1 MELYITLALLC
12 VSFSLTL
19 SYQIWRAD
27 KNSRYFYFVMLM
39 LASGIWAFFSIFW
52 LILPI
57 GWSMFFTFLSFLGVT
72 SIPPL
77 LLLSSLQYTRPHLN
91 LKTAHHYLLWT
102 IPVVTMLLIFTNPL
116 HGLVWPDIFP
126 VGVFD
131 GILLYRWT
139 PGNWYWLHTGYSY
152 ALILVAFIVLI
163 TGLYRQK
170 RLGRL
175 LLLLG
180 GLTVPIVANILILT
194 GYTQV
199 DYTPIMLTFAFI
211 GFGWTIS
218 TGFYTESIQ
227 SLEKLQASTR
237 ELNELY
243 SIIVKIS
250 EKLIQSEPGDL
261 AASIHESL
269 EIIGEH
275 NQVDRVYIF
284 EYDAANDEVNNTYE
298 WCSKGIHSEMN
309 NLQNIPFSSIPRW
322 RKALTGN
329 QHLYI
334 ESVPELEGEE
344 YLPEKEILE
353 PQGIQSLVVV
363 PVFFGSEFVGF
374 LGFDSVRS
382 KKMWDDSIVS
392 LVRILGN
399 IFSGSIARVRYEKE
413 LMEEK
418 HNAEVANRVKSEFLA
433 NMSHEIRTP
442 LNAILGFSKFAEES
456 TQEEET
462 REHLSIVVSSGNSL
476 MRLINDLLDFSK
488 IEAGVMRIH
497 PTEVQLKSVI
507 NFVQQTFAPRSQQK
521 GLALIA
527 SISPEADR
535 VFMLDESRLRQ
546 VLFNLVGNAVKFTH
560 QGQIEIIAN
569 AWPEDGKNNV
579 YTLSFEVKDTGIGI
593 APEDT
598 QTIFEVFTQLSRGNE
613 RKYEGTGL
621 GLNISRRLV
630 ELMNGT
636 ISLESEPGKGSTFKV
651 VLPGINSV

>member
-12 VSFSLTL
+12 VSFTLTL

-27 KNSRYFYFVMLM
+27 KDSRYFYFIMLM

-57 GWSMFFTFLSFLGVT
+57 GWSMAFTLLSFIGVT

-77 LLLSSLQYTRPHLN
+77 LLLSSLQYTRPHIKLN
-91 LKTAHHYLLWT
+91 TKQFYLLWVV
-102 IPVVTMLLIFTNPL
+102 PVITLLLVFTNPL
-116 HGLVWPDIFP
+116 HGWVWPDIFP
-126 VGVFD
+126 GGVFD
-131 GILLYRWT
+131 GILMYRWS
-139 PGNWYWLHTGYSY
+139 PGTWYWIHTGYSY
-152 ALILVAFIVLI
+152 VLILAAFFVLI

-170 RLGRL
+170 KPGTLFL
-175 LLLLG
+175 LLA
-180 GLTVPIVANILILT
+180 GLTVPLIANILILT
-194 GYTQV
+194 ESTRV
-199 DYTPIMLTFAFI
+199 DYTPIMLSFAFI
-211 GFGWTIS
+211 GFGWTIATS
-218 TGFYTESIQ
+218 FYTESIQ

-237 ELNELY
+237 SLNEFY
-243 SIIVKIS
+243 SIVVKIS
-250 EKLIQSEPGDL
+250 EKLIQSEPGNL
-261 AASIHESL
+261 ATAINESL
-269 EIIGEH
+269 KIVGKY

-284 EYDAANDEVNNTYE
+284 EYDATNDEVSNTYE
-298 WCSKGIHSEMN
+298 WCNEGIHSEIN
-309 NLQNIPFSSIPRW
+309 NLQNIPFSSVSRW
-322 RKALTGN
+322 KTTLTGN

-334 ESVPELEGEE
+334 ESVQELEGEE
-344 YLPEKEILE
+344 FKAEKEILE

-374 LGFDSVRS
+374 LGFDSVKS
-382 KKMWDDSIVS
+382 KKAWDESIVS

-399 IFSGSIARVRYEKE
+399 ILSGSIARVRYEKE

-521 GLALIA
+521 GLTLIA

-535 VFMLDESRLRQ
+535 IFMLDESRLRQ

-560 QGQIEIIAN
+560 EGQIEISVN
-569 AWPEDGKNNV
+569 AWPESGKSNQF
-579 YTLSFEVKDTGIGI
+579 TLIFEVKDTGIGI

-598 QTIFEVFTQLSRGNE
+598 QTIFEVFTQLSHGNE

-630 ELMNGT
+630 ELMSGT
-636 ISLESEPGKGSTFKV
+636 ISLESEPGKGSTFRV
-651 VLPGINSV
+651 VLPDIQCI